1 MERNLSAA
9 QRDQLFMKEM
19 KNDAEFRKDLLQIVR
34 ESNDCF
40 SNSIKE
46 IPKSM
51 SDLSKGLC
59 APVEL
64 LSRAIASQPLPQ
76 FLQAPFHPNVIFQNL
91 NLYSLTVSQQQ
102 GYYAQML
109 GETSSNQSQNR
120 EI

>member
-1 MERNLSAA
+1 MTAF
-9 QRDQLFMKEM
+9 QIQLK
-19 KNDAEFRKDLLQIVR
+19 KYPSQCQIWAKAWIT
-34 ESNDCF
+34 S
-40 SNSIKE
+40 
-46 IPKSM
+46 
-51 SDLSKGLC
+51 
-59 APVEL
+59 VEL
-64 LSRAIASQPLPQ
+64 LSPAIASQPLPQ